1 MAFTFKKLSWNN
13 SRRGRNVQ
21 MELKSTVISF
31 LASVARP
38 ALIVQT
44 QCTQIKHKVGQTA
57 EVLDGAVHITNIH
70 LPIFTLLATFN
81 SHAHHYSTH
90 VISFEPLSK

>member
-1 MAFTFKKLSWNN
+1 MAFTFTKLSWNN

-31 LASVARP
+31 LASVAWP

-44 QCTQIKHKVGQTA
+44 QCVQIKHKVGQTA
-57 EVLDGAVHITNIH
+57 EALDGTVHITNIH
-70 LPIFTLLATFN
+70 LPIIIHSA
-81 SHAHHYSTH
+81 SY
-90 VISFEPLSK
+90 I